1 MNIKSVDLVVRPV
14 EKLGAVILHAGFDE
28 QRQETY
34 YEQD

>member
-1 MNIKSVDLVVRPV
+1 MNFQSVNLVVKPV
-14 EKLGAVILHAGFDE
+14 GKPGAVTLHAGFDE